1 MTAPVHPEICD
12 APATELARRLRSRE
26 LSAREVV
33 TAHLERVEQLNPRIN
48 AIVTLTADQAL
59 KEAAAADERLAHG
72 EPVGPLH
79 GLPVAHKD
87 THNTAG
93 IRTTHG
99 SPVFAEYVPEREDL
113 SIERMREAG
122 AITLGKTN
130 VPEFG
135 AGSHTFNPLFGPT
148 RNPYDTTRSAGGS
161 SGGAAAA
168 LAAGLHPLADGS
180 DMGGSIRNPASFC
193 NVVGLRPAPGRVPL
207 WPDFTP
213 YATQVVQG
221 PMART
226 VADVALLLSVMAGPD
241 PRSPIAIDQDA
252 TAFAEPLDSR
262 DSRDSRASAPLRV
275 AWSPDLG
282 GAAPVE
288 PAVATVVE
296 AAAQVFTGLGCTV
309 VRDCPD
315 FTGADDVFRVLRG
328 WQMATVL
335 GPVLHDHRDE
345 VKPSL
350 LANIEFGQRLSGA
363 DLGRAELLHGELFHR
378 MREFFTRY
386 DVLLLP
392 VSQLPPFP
400 VEIEYP
406 TEVAGVAMED
416 YLDWMRSAYYVSAT
430 GCPSLAVP
438 AGFTPEGLPVGVQ
451 LVGAH
456 RGELS
461 LLRAGHR
468 FEQATRH
475 GDRRPSW

>member
-1 MTAPVHPEICD
+1 MPRPVHPEICD
-12 APATELARRLRSRE
+12 APASELVRRLRARE

-33 TAHLERVEQLNPRIN
+33 GAHLERIEQLNPTLN
-48 AIVTLTADQAL
+48 ALVTLTADRAL
-59 KEAAAADERLAHG
+59 EAAAAADERLARG

-99 SPVFAEYVPEREDL
+99 SPVLADHVPEHDDI
-113 SIERMREAG
+113 SVERIRAAG

-161 SGGAAAA
+161 SGGTAAAV
-168 LAAGLHPLADGS
+168 AAGLQPLGDGS

-193 NVVGLRPAPGRVPL
+193 NIVGLRPSPGRVPL

-213 YATQVVQG
+213 WATQVVQG

-226 VADVALLLSVMAGPD
+226 VTDVALLLSVMAGPD
-241 PRSPIAIDQDA
+241 PRCPVSIDQDPS
-252 TAFAEPLDSR
+252 AFAAPLEGDVR
-262 DSRDSRASAPLRV
+262 HLRV

-282 GAAPVE
+282 GAVPVE
-288 PAVATVVE
+288 PVVSAAVE
-296 AAAQVFTGLGCTV
+296 AAAGVFTGLGCAV

-315 FTGADDVFRVLRG
+315 LTGADDVFRTLRG

-335 GPVLHDHRDE
+335 GPALEAHRDR

-350 LANIEFGQRLSGA
+350 AANIDFGQRLTGA

-406 TEVAGVAMED
+406 AEIDGTTMHD
-416 YLDWMRSAYYVSAT
+416 YLDWMRSAYYISAT
-430 GCPSLAVP
+430 GSPSLAVP
-438 AGFTPEGLPVGVQ
+438 AGFTPEGLPLGVQ
-451 LVGAH
+451 LVGPH
-456 RGELS
+456 RAELS
-461 LLRAGHR
+461 LLRAGYA

-475 GDRRPSW
+475 GERRPGA